1 MARNDGCSVMK
12 DLANLA
18 YLAVDDDPGTQQILL
33 MLLSRVIG
41 SSHFAILENSEHF
54 LEKVQ
59 GLPFVPSVV
68 LLDIAVRPLDGYSML
83 ALLRNQPGFTQAKIV
98 ALTARVMNKE
108 IERMK
113 LAGFDG
119 LISKPIISP
128 IFTELLTRIVQGD
141 SVWYV
146 T

>member
-1 MARNDGCSVMK
+1 MGLARNDGCSVMK

-59 GLPFVPSVV
+59 GLPFVR
-68 LLDIAVRPLDGYSML
+68 VRAFSG
-83 ALLRNQPGFTQAKIV
+83 
-98 ALTARVMNKE
+98 
-108 IERMK
+108 
-113 LAGFDG
+113 
-119 LISKPIISP
+119 
-128 IFTELLTRIVQGD
+128 
-141 SVWYV
+141 
-146 T
+146 